1 MADASTSQSTHYRRA
16 IMRTEQIQSAQ
27 ESSSRAAR
35 ESAAMA
41 RACRAPTF
49 HRPSLKVRAVAA
61 MVAVV
66 VSSTT
71 LAAVL
76 ALYGEPDSAVLIA
89 RAAEPVGEDEPIGP
103 RSHIPTRPCVAKPW
117 LLCA

>member
-1 MADASTSQSTHYRRA
+1 MH
-16 IMRTEQIQSAQ
+16 TEQIQSAQ

-61 MVAVV
+61 VVAVV

-71 LAAVL
+71 LGTVM
-76 ALYGEPDSAVLIA
+76 ALYGNPDGTTLVALS
-89 RAAEPVGEDEPIGP
+89 AEPEGEVEPIGP
-103 RSHIPTRPCVAKPW
+103 RSQIPTPPCVTKPW
-117 LLCA
+117 LRCA

>member
-1 MADASTSQSTHYRRA
+1 MH
-16 IMRTEQIQSAQ
+16 TEQIQPAQ
-27 ESSSRAAR
+27 ESSSHAAR

-49 HRPSLKVRAVAA
+49 HRSSLKVRAAA
-61 MVAVV
+61 ALAAVV

-71 LAAVL
+71 LGTVL

-89 RAAEPVGEDEPIGP
+89 RAAEPVGEDEPAGL
-103 RSHIPTRPCVAKPW
+103 RSHIPTRPLCVAN
-117 LLCA
+117 LSLCA